1 MIVLRPAGRVRLH
14 AALIV
19 LLALAA
25 LAAPGVARAA
35 SGSVLLY
42 GPTVSGSP
50 DTEATLAAADGF
62 TVTVANAATWSSMT
76 TAQFASYDAIVFGD
90 PTCAGDHRL
99 LDAAI
104 ANRATW
110 SAAVG
115 GPVVVVGTDP
125 IYHQTQGIGQ
135 DRLIRNG
142 IEYAASQS
150 PTGLYVSLSCFWTG
164 GGAVDLLDEFG
175 SFEAYPQFG
184 CPNSATILDASHPVM
199 AGLTDDLLSD
209 WSCSVHE
216 ALTSYPA
223 TLQPLVRDNTTGYPY
238 ILATPTGDHS
248 PPSAVPT
255 FAADVRAGFDIHL
268 AWGAASDN
276 VGVDHYRITRGGT
289 FLAET
294 TGTEYT
300 DATPSTGAT
309 YTYGVTA
316 YDAAGNVGPQRTVT
330 ITDVD
335 SVPPSAPR
343 SLNGHYLLKKGKPQ
357 ILISWL
363 GATDNVALAS
373 YRILRNGSLYKTTT
387 KKSFVDKSVSLGQTY
402 VYQVQGVDSSGNIG
416 PGSNTVSIATGD
428 TTPPTTPTGVAASII
443 AGPAVRLRW
452 NASTDNVAVHHYT
465 VFRDGAALANTTA
478 TTLDDAAVTQGVSY
492 AYKVVAYDTS
502 GNPSPD
508 SLTVHITVPD
518 QTAPGPPGDL
528 QAIPLTPTSIRLEW
542 DEAPDNVGTTGYEV
556 FRNGVQIATLRAVET
571 YTDATIVAPLQ
582 AQTYTVRALD
592 AAGNRSV
599 LSNPATASTSFGDAF
614 ESGDLSHWSSATG
627 NITAQKTIVYNGRW
641 AARSVS
647 TGGPAFVART
657 TGSPQTNLFFRT
669 FLNVQSVGPTG
680 LTFYAFKDTSG
691 TPIVS
696 VFRNN
701 AGMLSVR
708 TLAGGTFA
716 STTPVPLG
724 SWHELQTHVVIDGP
738 TSEFAVWFDG
748 VKIAALSTPQNLGTT
763 PVGSLQLGSEVSG
776 RTWDVVFDKVGIA
789 TFFQT
794 Y

>member
-1 MIVLRPAGRVRLH
+1 MRLH

-19 LLALAA
+19 LLAITA
-25 LAAPGVARAA
+25 LAMPAAARAA
-35 SGSVLLY
+35 SGKILLY
-42 GPTVSGSP
+42 GPTISGSP

-62 TVTVANAATWSSMT
+62 TTTVADASTWSSMT
-76 TAQFASYDAIVFGD
+76 TAQFAAYDAIVFGD
-90 PTCAGDHRL
+90 PTCSADHSL
-99 LDAAI
+99 LSAAI
-104 ANRATW
+104 ANEATW

-115 GPVVVVGTDP
+115 GPVVVIGTDP
-125 IYHQTQGIGQ
+125 IFHQTQGIGQ

-142 IEYAASQS
+142 IEYAASQAR
-150 PTGLYVSLSCFWTG
+150 TGLYVSLSCFWAG
-164 GGAVDLLDEFG
+164 GGHVDLLDQFG
-175 SFEAYPQFG
+175 SFDAYPQYG
-184 CPNSATILDASHPVM
+184 CPNSAAILDATHPVM
-199 AGLTDDLLSD
+199 TGLTNDLLSD

-216 ALTSYPA
+216 ALTSYPSD
-223 TLQPLVRDNTTGYPY
+223 LQPLVRDNSTGYPY

-248 PPSAVPT
+248 PPTAVT
-255 FAADVRAGFDIHL
+255 GFAADVRTGFDVHL
-268 AWGAASDN
+268 AWNAAADN

-300 DATPSTGAT
+300 DATATAGAT
-309 YTYGVTA
+309 YTYGITA

-335 SVPPSAPR
+335 SVPPTAPR

-357 ILISWL
+357 IQISWL
-363 GATDNVALAS
+363 GSTDNVALAG
-373 YRILRNGSLYKTTT
+373 YRILRNGSLYTSTT
-387 KKSFVDKSVSLGQTY
+387 KKSFVDKSVSLGHTY
-402 VYQVQGVDSSGNIG
+402 TYQVAGVDSSGNVSA
-416 PGSNTVSIATGD
+416 GSNTVSIVTGD
-428 TTPPTTPTGVAASII
+428 TTPPTAPTGVAASII
-443 AGPAVRLRW
+443 AGPAVHLRW
-452 NASTDNVAVHHYT
+452 NASTDNAAVHHYT
-465 VFRDGAALANTTA
+465 VFRDGDALASTTS
-478 TTLDDAAVTQGVSY
+478 TTLDDAAVTQGDTY
-492 AYKVVAYDTS
+492 AYKIVAYDTS

-508 SLTVHITVPD
+508 SLTVRIAVPD

-528 QAIPLTPTSIRLEW
+528 QATPMTPTSIRLEW
-542 DEAPDNVGTTGYEV
+542 DAAPDNVGTTGYEV

-571 YTDATIVAPLQ
+571 YTDATVSAPLL

-592 AAGNRSV
+592 AAGNRSM

-614 ESGDLSHWSSATG
+614 ESGDLSHWSSVTG
-627 NITAQKTIVYNGRW
+627 NVTAQKTIIYNGRW

-647 TGGPAFVART
+647 TGGPAFLART

-669 FLNVQSVGPTG
+669 FLNVRSVGPTG

-701 AGMLSVR
+701 AGMLAVR

-716 STTPVPLG
+716 STTPVSLG
-724 SWHELQTHVVIDGP
+724 AWHELQTHVVIDGP

-763 PVGSLQLGSEVSG
+763 PIGSLQLGSEVSG